1 MLKRLQGKQGFSLIE
16 MAIVL
21 LIAGLLTAGAVQL
34 MTNMQQQRTDQA
46 AANEMRNI
54 VAALERFMVDQ
65 QAVLTNPTSAS
76 PLRLANQSVLLASG
90 SMRLDYGNG
99 LIDSQ
104 KFFEDNYLGI
114 RPTEP
119 LGSDL
124 RLLARGYRIGLRNL
138 GTVTGS
144 SKPILKAL
152 VTRTP
157 TNNMN
162 ESRLSRVA
170 SLVGSQGGL
179 VRDNGAGAPEISG
192 VQGSWRVIASDYAM
206 VGPAAPVIGQ
216 IAAYTATID
225 SNMNTNILSRT
236 NTGNAEANTMRT
248 DLFMGRG
255 NTPALARSIFG
266 LGMLETDASLST
278 NCAAGSLSITPIDF
292 VTGLRGTP
300 VSYTIGLGT
309 NQIDPVRL
317 QNAVVYGF
325 ATAPNRTLLQCRESS
340 PGVWQWQLAFPSA
353 DNKTWVKFLVP
364 SESAFPQRWGSSDY
378 RDGNFFTNTTGGPI
392 EVSISHNGCRTG
404 SRQLWILPAGISPTL
419 PANWQASGQRIGIS
433 KTDSAAGYNDPWTT
447 LYATIPDGVS
457 YKVVGCTGNLR
468 SWFELRP

>member
-248 DLFMGRG
+248 DLIMG
-255 NTPALARSIFG
+255 
-266 LGMLETDASLST
+266 
-278 NCAAGSLSITPIDF
+278 
-292 VTGLRGTP
+292 GTTAISP
-300 VSYTIGLGT
+300 
-309 NQIDPVRL
+309 
-317 QNAVVYGF
+317 
-325 ATAPNRTLLQCRESS
+325 ATAIRNSAAYGYSLTNATLSAGCDGTQIQLLQPNGNPFNPIQQIRSDREMVVNGTTGSARALLWCTDTGN
-340 PGVWQWQLAFPSA
+340 PGVFTWQPVGSYVFPTSIGHKAFFENRDAAAFPGQIQ
-353 DNKTWVKFLVP
+353 TGVI
-364 SESAFPQRWGSSDY
+364 
-378 RDGNFFTNTTGGPI
+378 NT
-392 EVSISHNGCRTG
+392 SQN
-404 SRQLWILPAGISPTL
+404 
-419 PANWQASGQRIGIS
+419 
-433 KTDSAAGYNDPWTT
+433 
-447 LYATIPDGVS
+447 
-457 YKVVGCTGNLR
+457 
-468 SWFELRP
+468 